1 MLENIRLSF
10 KGIWSHK
17 MRSFLTML
25 GIIIGIA
32 AIIAIVPTIEG
43 TNQQIKQNLI
53 GAGSNV
59 VNVNLYQSGYE
70 LDPSYQQIPSQIPV
84 ISEDLRQQ
92 IEDLDGAEEVTLY
105 RKRTTYDEIFHGS
118 DSISGGM
125 LLGIDSH
132 YLKVEGYQIVS
143 GRGFDD
149 NDRQNFRK
157 VCLLDNNAAR
167 TLFRSDDP
175 IGQTIEIKGEPFTII
190 GLVRKSNDFKPDIET
205 VQDYYTYQGQGQSGQ
220 VMIHDA
226 CWPILYRFDEPQC
239 VSVKAVNTDA
249 MTKVGKSTA
258 DLLNSSLGFPLSD
271 ASAGAGGVVS
281 TDMAAVDTIGGADAE
296 VVDSGDQSQSQGIQY
311 QNEDLLEQAK
321 QLQEMSNATNRMLI
335 WIASISLLV
344 GGIGVM
350 NIMLVSVTERT
361 REIGLK
367 KAIGARKGRIL
378 GQFLTEAAV
387 LTSLGGLFGVVIG
400 MILAKVIST
409 VNGTLYAISIPAII
423 VSVVFSMVIGIVFG
437 LLPSIKAANL
447 NPIDAL
453 RYE

>member
-1 MLENIRLSF
+1 
-10 KGIWSHK
+10 
-17 MRSFLTML
+17 
-25 GIIIGIA
+25 
-32 AIIAIVPTIEG
+32 
-43 TNQQIKQNLI
+43 
-53 GAGSNV
+53 
-59 VNVNLYQSGYE
+59 
-70 LDPSYQQIPSQIPV
+70 
-84 ISEDLRQQ
+84 
-92 IEDLDGAEEVTLY
+92 
-105 RKRTTYDEIFHGS
+105 
-118 DSISGGM
+118 
-125 LLGIDSH
+125 
-132 YLKVEGYQIVS
+132 
-143 GRGFDD
+143 
-149 NDRQNFRK
+149 
-157 VCLLDNNAAR
+157 LDNNAAR

-258 DLLNSSLGFPLSD
+258 DLLNSSLGLPLSD

>member
-32 AIIAIVPTIEG
+32 AIIAIVSTIEG

-59 VNVNLYQSGYE
+59 VNVSLYQSGYE
-70 LDPSYQQIPSQIPV
+70 LDPTYQQIPSQIPV

-92 IEDLDGAEEVTLY
+92 IEELEGAREATLY
-105 RKRTTYDEIFHGS
+105 RKRTTYDEIFHGN

-132 YLKVEGYQIVS
+132 YLNVEGYRIVL
-143 GRGFDD
+143 GRGFDSS
-149 NDRQNFRK
+149 DRKNFRK
-157 VCLLDNNAAR
+157 VCLLDNNAAK

-175 IGQTIEIKGEPFTII
+175 IGQSIEIKGEPFTVI
-190 GLVRKSNDFKPDIET
+190 GLVQKSNEFKPDIET
-205 VQDYYTYQGQGQSGQ
+205 VQDYYTYQAQDQSGQ
-220 VMIHDA
+220 IMIPDA
-226 CWPILYRFDEPQC
+226 CWPILYRFDEPQS
-239 VSVKAVNTDA
+239 VSVKAVSTDA
-249 MTKVGKSTA
+249 MTKVGKGTA
-258 DLLNSSLGFPLSD
+258 DLLNSSLGLPLSD
-271 ASAGAGGVVS
+271 VSSGGAMAIDTASADV
-281 TDMAAVDTIGGADAE
+281 IGGADTE
-296 VVDSGDQSQSQGIQY
+296 VADTGDQGQSQGIQY

-400 MILAKVIST
+400 IILARVIAT

-423 VSVVFSMVIGIVFG
+423 ISVVFSMVIGIVFG